1 MPDSQFCS
9 VLTQQF
15 GEPLAGTA
23 PYAEH
28 FVFISWPKKYWQY
41 EALEAKGGFPQGLK
55 KWMNEQ
61 SKVNGKISIRLA
73 SRAGLGHY
81 KADIFIYP
89 GKWCY
94 SNVLPEEIPTVLE
107 SHFRNDTASSF
118 SAGKF
123 EHDQIFICTHGRHD
137 KCCAKFGQELADKM
151 RYHVLRQKA
160 AVEVWESSHLGG
172 HRFAATMID
181 FPTGRAYGRLRPEAI
196 PNFLESRKQG
206 LVYGSA
212 YRGSVFLTDL
222 EQVAEAHAQHFC
234 CVQQWSCNVRI
245 KKIKKLTEDK
255 FQCIAEFLHS
265 KKSAASQ
272 KIIPDKLAFSFKL
285 KGFTSPAGCDV
296 LEEPKSRKCWELES
310 TVPSLNVM

>member
-55 KWMNEQ
+55 KWMKEQ
-61 SKVNGKISIRLA
+61 SKVNGKISILLV

-151 RYHVLRQKA
+151 RYHVLRQKV

-222 EQVAEAHAQHFC
+222 EQVAEAHAQNFC
-234 CVQQWSCNVRI
+234 CVQQWACNVRI
-245 KKIKKLTEDK
+245 KKIEKLTEDK